1 MIRIP
6 CRLASNWLGSST
18 YWWVLTSHTYV
29 LPHTAGGIT
38 PVVAAVI
45 PLAATRN
52 ACRRWGVAAYGCFVE
67 LGARGLVARSSAPGG
82 VVVAAGEPG
91 AVPIA
96 PKLLKTSV
104 WKTALTVCRSELRPC
119 ESGSGGLVLSPHAA
133 TRAAKARPNQVRRC
147 VGITAPAEGLP
158 GRALSPVPGLAD
170 GVPD

>member
-1 MIRIP
+1 MIRNP
-6 CRLASNWLGSST
+6 LAGPGSGPTT
-18 YWWVLTSHTYV
+18 YWCVGTSHTSV
-29 LPHTAGGIT
+29 LPHRVWGMTA
-38 PVVAAVI
+38 VAAALI
-45 PLAATRN
+45 PAAAARS
-52 ACRRWGVAAYGCFVE
+52 AWRRWGVAAYGCIVE

-96 PKLLKTSV
+96 PKLLNTSV

>member
-1 MIRIP
+1 M
-6 CRLASNWLGSST
+6 
-18 YWWVLTSHTYV
+18 
-29 LPHTAGGIT
+29 TA
-38 PVVAAVI
+38 VAAALI
-45 PLAATRN
+45 PAAAARS
-52 ACRRWGVAAYGCFVE
+52 AWRRWGVAAYGCIVE

-96 PKLLKTSV
+96 PKLLNTSV